1 MNKLAP
7 MKGFTIVELLIVIV
21 IIGILAA
28 IVIVTYTGIQSRA
41 INASMISAFDQ
52 DEKALVAYAEEY
64 GDYPQPT
71 DVDPDPGS
79 HATYVCLEESADL
92 PATSQLTAGACATE
106 DYVTNGVSNHINT
119 ELKKII
125 TNIPNAANYTVSMTS
140 ASLSIRGIFLE
151 YGVAAT
157 PVLGYYVTG
166 NQTTCG
172 RGTAQVVD
180 GENMTFCYLVLSA
193 V

>member
-28 IVIVTYTGIQSRA
+28 IVIVAYTGIQSRA
-41 INASMISAFDQ
+41 VNASMLAAFDQ

-71 DVDPDPGS
+71 DVDSDPGTGN
-79 HATYVCLEESADL
+79 TYVCLEEPADL
-92 PATSQLTAGACATE
+92 PATSLLPAGACATE
-106 DYVTNGVSNHINT
+106 DYVTNAVSSHINS

-140 ASLSIRGIFLE
+140 ASLSIRGIFLQYDSE
-151 YGVAAT
+151 AT
-157 PVLGYYVTG
+157 PALGYYVAG
-166 NQTTCG
+166 HQTTCG
-172 RGTAQVVD
+172 RGTPAEFD
-180 GENMTFCYLVLSA
+180 GENITACILRLQPV
-193 V
+193 